1 MQSPYPFTSDG
12 QIMPAPHPLT
22 PLLAPGSVAIFGASN
37 DPTRISGRSLR
48 YYREAGY
55 QGALYP
61 INPTRDTVQGLR
73 AYPDLSSV
81 PGPVE
86 CAVIAVPAN
95 LAIEAMEA
103 CVEKGVKAVVMFTA
117 GFAEIGPEGRAMQ
130 ERIIE
135 IAHGGGI
142 RLCGPNC
149 LGLFN
154 MRIGHTPT
162 FSSFLE
168 EGPTPAGRLG
178 MITQSGAF
186 GTHLLALTARRG
198 IQVGIWM
205 STGNEADVA
214 VADGISFLADDADT
228 AAIAC
233 YVEAIK
239 DGAAFAE
246 AVTRARANGKPVICM
261 KVGASSVGA
270 AAAASHTASLAG
282 SDAVYDAALR
292 QLGVERAKTPAD
304 LVEVAYACTRG
315 RLPSS
320 RRLAVV
326 TMSGGAGVLM
336 ADAAEEEALELAP
349 LADDS
354 QKEVLSWVPF
364 AAPRNPV
371 DVTAQALNDPS
382 ILDKGFDLLLG
393 KEKFPA
399 MVGFFTTWASSPQMA
414 EPLFRSVTGAAA
426 RYPESYIALSAIAS
440 PEMQRRYEEAG
451 IGLYE
456 DPWRAVQSVAAA
468 VRCAERLSTPP
479 LPVPPIPTNLPPL
492 PQGPI
497 AEHEAKRIL
506 AAAGVP
512 VLDER
517 LVIDAAEAAMI
528 APRIGERLV
537 LKIVSPEITHKTEVG
552 GVMLDVPA
560 ADAAGAYERLVE
572 RVRARAPQ
580 ATIEGV
586 LMSPMVKGGVEMIL
600 GVQDDAVFGP
610 VVLLGLGG
618 IFVEVLRDVTFRI
631 APFGVEEAH
640 RMIAELRGAAILAGA
655 RGQPPAD
662 LDALATALSK
672 LSLFA
677 AAQRGQFTSIDINPL
692 LVRPKGEGAAA
703 LDALIL
709 TRDAPTSAEPH
720 H

>member
-1 MQSPYPFTSDG
+1 
-12 QIMPAPHPLT
+12 LT

-73 AYPDLSSV
+73 AYPDIASV

-95 LAIEAMEA
+95 LAIESMEA
-103 CVEKGVKAVVMFTA
+103 CVAKGVKAVVMFTA

-135 IAHGGGI
+135 IAQGGGI

-198 IQVGIWM
+198 IQVGVWM

-228 AAIAC
+228 TAIAC

-246 AVTRARANGKPVICM
+246 AVARARANGKPVIAM
-261 KVGASSVGA
+261 KVGGSAVGA

-304 LVEVAYACTRG
+304 LVEIAYACTRG
-315 RLPSS
+315 RLPRS

-336 ADAAEEEALELAP
+336 ADAAEEEGLELTP

-382 ILDKGFDLLLG
+382 VLDKGFDLLLG
-393 KEKFPA
+393 KESFPS

-414 EPLFRSVTGAAA
+414 EPLFRSVTAAAA
-426 RYPESYIALSAIAS
+426 RYPDSYFALSAIAT
-440 PEMQRRYEEAG
+440 PEMQRRYEAAG

-456 DPWRAVQSVAAA
+456 DPWRAVQSIAAA

-479 LPVPPIPTNLPPL
+479 LPVPPLPRDLPPL
-492 PQGPI
+492 PRGPI

-517 LVIDAAEAAMI
+517 LVIDAGEAATI
-528 APRIGERLV
+528 AARIGERLV
-537 LKIVSPEITHKTEVG
+537 LKIVSLEITHKTEVG

-560 ADAAGAYERLVE
+560 ADAAAAYERLLE

-640 RMIAELRGAAILAGA
+640 RMIAELRGAAILEGA
-655 RGQPPAD
+655 RGQPPSD
-662 LDALATALSK
+662 LDALAAALSR

-709 TRDAPTSAEPH
+709 TPGADSGGH

>member
-1 MQSPYPFTSDG
+1 
-12 QIMPAPHPLT
+12 MPAPHPLT

-73 AYPDLSSV
+73 AYPDLAAVS
-81 PGPVE
+81 GAVE

-103 CVEKGVKAVVMFTA
+103 CVAKSVKAVVMFTA
-117 GFAEIGPEGRAMQ
+117 GFAETGPEGRAMQ
-130 ERIIE
+130 DRIIE
-135 IAHGGGI
+135 IARGGGI

-168 EGPTPAGRLG
+168 EGPTPAGPLG
-178 MITQSGAF
+178 MVTQSGAF

-198 IQVGIWM
+198 IQVGVWL
-205 STGNEADVA
+205 STGNEADVS
-214 VADGISFLADDADT
+214 VADGISFLADDPDT
-228 AAIAC
+228 TAIAC

-239 DGAAFAE
+239 DGALFAE
-246 AVTRARANGKPVICM
+246 AVARARANGKPVIAM
-261 KVGASSVGA
+261 KVGGSTIGA

-292 QLGVERAKTPAD
+292 QLGVERAKTPED
-304 LVEVAYACTRG
+304 LVNIAYACTRG
-315 RLPSS
+315 RLPRS
-320 RRLAVV
+320 RRLAVM

-336 ADAAEEEALELAP
+336 ADAAEEGGLELTP
-349 LADDS
+349 LAEES
-354 QKEVLSWVPF
+354 QKEVISWVPF
-364 AAPRNPV
+364 AAARNPV
-371 DVTAQALNDPS
+371 DVTAQVLNDPS
-382 ILDKGFDLLLG
+382 ILDKSFDLLFG
-393 KEKFPA
+393 KENFPA
-399 MVGFFTTWASSPQMA
+399 MVAFFTTWASSPQMA
-414 EPLFRSVTGAAA
+414 EPLFRSVSAAAA
-426 RYPESYIALSAIAS
+426 RYPDRYFALSAIAS
-440 PEMQRRYEEAG
+440 PEMQRRYEAAG
-451 IGLYE
+451 VGLFE
-456 DPWRAVQSVAAA
+456 DPWRAVASIAAA
-468 VRCAERLSTPP
+468 MRCAERLAAPP
-479 LPVPPIPTNLPPL
+479 LPVPPVPHNLPPL
-492 PQGPI
+492 PQGRI
-497 AEHEAKRIL
+497 AEHDAKRIL
-506 AAAGVP
+506 AAAGIP

-517 LVIDAAEAAMI
+517 LVSSAGEAGAAARE
-528 APRIGERLV
+528 IGERLV
-537 LKIVSPEITHKTEVG
+537 LKIVSPDIPHKTEMG

-560 ADAAGAYERLVE
+560 AEASAAYDRLVE
-572 RVRARAPQ
+572 RVKARAPR
-580 ATIEGV
+580 AKIDGV

-600 GVQDDAVFGP
+600 GVQNDAVFGP
-610 VVLLGLGG
+610 VVMLGLGG

-640 RMIAELRGAAILAGA
+640 RMIAELRGVAILKGA
-655 RGQPPAD
+655 RGQPPCD
-662 LDALATALSK
+662 LDTLAAALSR

-677 AAQRGQFTSIDINPL
+677 AAKRAEFTSIDINPL

-709 TRDAPTSAEPH
+709 ASDTIPGDDAATP
-720 H
+720 